1 LEETSTSS
9 GGAKLES
16 GTQRDHVHLQQQQQ
30 QQQQQQRQRQQQQRP
45 SLRESEVE
53 EELSC
58 ASEGT
63 LAIRDETTV
72 PLKGGVEQRSP
83 SVASV
88 GGGKSGAAL
97 TTDCRVV
104 FGRDH
109 FFRVDVDES
118 SREVHS
124 GTGGESPSTA
134 GKLDWTFAQNE
145 VLHLLAQHTEE

>member
-1 LEETSTSS
+1 M
-9 GGAKLES
+9 
-16 GTQRDHVHLQQQQQ
+16 TQ
-30 QQQQQQRQRQQQQRP
+30 
-45 SLRESEVE
+45 VE

-83 SVASV
+83 SVASI
-88 GGGKSGAAL
+88 GDGKSGAAL
-97 TTDCRVV
+97 TADCRVV

-118 SREVHS
+118 SRE
-124 GTGGESPSTA
+124 GTARCSPGGAA
-134 GKLDWTFAQNE
+134 GKIMRHEYFSVQRGA
-145 VLHLLAQHTEE
+145 